1 MHVFGI
7 SARSVQGQIQGGAK
21 IGQEGPPSSKN
32 FFRLQSANR
41 MHSDDLKASEK
52 KYCSFWLLLL
62 LVFKSVICV
71 CIGTLLNR
79 KFYWSCRILIKKI
92 LQDLLMILLC
102 PVQGPWASSFLLCC
116 RRGHT
121 VVFHKHTLIFFSFYP
136 LLFLMPTIYLWLP
149 PRHEVDNSYTDPY
162 WLLEFIFNFDTH
174 ININPCLYLNVFHR
188 NLLN

>member
-79 KFYWSCRILIKKI
+79 KFYWSCRIFIKKI

-102 PVQGPWASSFLLCC
+102 PVQGPWASSLSM
-116 RRGHT
+116 
-121 VVFHKHTLIFFSFYP
+121 KAEIFVEKS
-136 LLFLMPTIYLWLP
+136 MYLYENVIDL
-149 PRHEVDNSYTDPY
+149 
-162 WLLEFIFNFDTH
+162 FIFVSPVKHSGT
-174 ININPCLYLNVFHR
+174 
-188 NLLN
+188 